1 MGRFH
6 RHPAE
11 VSGPERGVGTRAL
24 PLGFAVACAAL
35 LSSWPARP
43 AASQD
48 TVPPCDA
55 SLWQHV
61 YHPYRLEVINPCILV
76 TGTVQEKRYEK
87 DGDIHVLVRLDP
99 RYDSLLN
106 RLNVADERGDLVVEP
121 VCEHAVTQ
129 ADAVAACRGYASDIA
144 VPSPGTRV
152 RVEGSYVLDQDHGW
166 MEIHPVTSLAPLG
179 AAAPGADTAS
189 SSLPTDTAAGS
200 TRVWVNTRSGVYHC
214 PDDRWYGKTKQGAY
228 MSEAE
233 ARTHGYRPAHG
244 QACGG

>member
-1 MGRFH
+1 
-6 RHPAE
+6 
-11 VSGPERGVGTRAL
+11 VGTGAL
-24 PLGFAVACAAL
+24 FLAIACAAL
-35 LSSWPARP
+35 LSPWPARP
-43 AASQD
+43 AAAQD

-61 YHPYRLEVINPCILV
+61 YHPYRLKVINPCILV
-76 TGTVQEKRYEK
+76 TGTIQEKRYEK

-179 AAAPGADTAS
+179 TAAPGTDTAS
-189 SSLPTDTAAGS
+189 SSAPAGS
-200 TRVWVNTRSGVYHC
+200 TRVWVNTHSGVYHC
-214 PDDRWYGKTKQGAY
+214 PGDPWYGRTKRGTY
-228 MSEAE
+228 MSEAG
-233 ARTHGYRPAHG
+233 AKAHGYRPAYEKP
-244 QACGG
+244 CGGRPPAANMEVPATPSMMLGGMR